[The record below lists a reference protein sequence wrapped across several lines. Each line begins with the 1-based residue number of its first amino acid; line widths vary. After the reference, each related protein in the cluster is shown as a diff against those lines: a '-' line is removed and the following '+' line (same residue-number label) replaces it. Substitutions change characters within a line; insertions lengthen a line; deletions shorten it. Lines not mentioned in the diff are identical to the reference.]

1 MDQYTF
7 QNKNL
12 TERKTRQ
19 NRGAS
24 QMRILIGLI
33 CLFIHLNM
41 YSQRPDPIKISG
53 KVIDSE
59 TGESLEYATL
69 ILQSIR
75 NPERVT
81 GGLTDAKGEFS
92 VETLPGQYN
101 IRIEYISYKT
111 YEFKAQNLRESTNL
125 GTIELQ
131 IDAEQL
137 EEVEVI
143 GERTTIE
150 LRLDKKIYNVGQD
163 LTVRG
168 GSVTDVLDN
177 IPSVTV
183 DVEGNISL
191 RGNESV
197 RILINGKP
205 SALSGINPETLQQ
218 LPAETIEKV
227 EVITNPSARYDAEGT
242 GGIINIILKQGK
254 NSGLNGSVNL
264 FAGYPDNYGGALS
277 LNLRRKKFNFFIT
290 TTYRYRNAPG
300 NALFEQENFNPDGST
315 NSFQDE
321 IRDYQREREGFNNN
335 FGFELFINPST
346 SITNSFV
353 YRTSN
358 GEDSINID
366 FFNFDSNGDPTVQRN
381 RFTTEREDE
390 NDIQYSFNFAKK
402 FDDKGHEIV
411 IDYQYSTGSEV
422 ENAIINEIVLNENEK
437 LPTEQTIN
445 DESQI
450 NQLVQME
457 YVLPFSED
465 KQSQFELGYRGT
477 FNTFDT
483 DFKFG
488 LLEDGALISD
498 PNFSNRLI
506 YTENVNA
513 AYVQLGR
520 KFKKFN
526 ALGGLRME
534 ASDIGIELVTTNE
547 VNNKKY
553 VDWFPSLFLGYDFSE
568 MDKLS
573 VSYSRRLRR
582 PRSRFINPFPSR
594 SSNTNLFLGNPD
606 LNPTYTNAFNLEYLK
621 RWEKVT
627 FTSSVYYNYSTGVF
641 QFITLETGDFVEIE
655 NPDDPD
661 NPVFVPVQV
670 RTPINLATDTRYG
683 MEFTTVYVPKRN
695 WRFTLNFNV
704 FDQKLRGDYTYTNS
718 QDEEITQVFDADN
731 LAWFT
736 RFSAKIPLPGK
747 VDFQANLFYRGPTE
761 NAQSLRKGILSTN
774 LAFSKDVIKDKA
786 TLSLN
791 VSDLFNSR
799 KRRSETRTDN
809 VFTYSEFQ
817 WRERQITLSFL
828 YRFNQQ
834 KNQRNGNRRRNGN
847 GDDFEFEGS

>member
-1 MDQYTF
+1 LKTTKKMR
-7 QNKNL
+7 
-12 TERKTRQ
+12 RKDDKIMCTY
-19 NRGAS
+19 
-24 QMRILIGLI
+24 LIGIPLALI
-33 CLFIHLNM
+33 CFFIHISI
-41 YSQRPDPIKISG
+41 YSQRPDPIKITG
-53 KVIDSE
+53 TVIDSDS
-59 TGESLEYATL
+59 GEPLEYATL
-69 ILQSIR
+69 VLQSIQ

-81 GGLTDAKGEFS
+81 GGLSDANGQFN
-92 VETLPGQYN
+92 VEAFPGQYN
-101 IRIEYISYKT
+101 VRIEYISYKT
-111 YEFKAQNLRESTNL
+111 YELKAKDLRASTDL
-125 GTIELQ
+125 GTIKLQ

-143 GERTTIE
+143 GERTTVE

-163 LTVRG
+163 LTVSG

-254 NSGLNGSVNL
+254 NSGLNGSLNV
-264 FAGYPDNYGGALS
+264 FAGYPDNYGSALS
-277 LNLRRKKFNFFIT
+277 LNLRRDKFNFFIN

-315 NSFQDE
+315 ASFQDE
-321 IRDYQREREGFNNN
+321 IRDYQRQGANFNNN
-335 FGFELFINPST
+335 IGFEYFINPTT

-353 YRTSN
+353 YGTSN
-358 GEDSINID
+358 GEDLIDID
-366 FFNFDSNGDPTVQRN
+366 FFNFDENGDPTVQRN
-381 RFTTEREDE
+381 RFTTESDDE
-390 NDIQYSFNFAKK
+390 KNVQYSFNFLKK
-402 FDDKGHEIV
+402 FNEDGHQLIV
-411 IDYQYSTGSEV
+411 DYQYSTGSEI
-422 ENAIINEIVLNENEK
+422 ENAIIDEIVLGESEN

-445 DESQI
+445 DETQI

-457 YVLPFSED
+457 YVFPFGKD
-465 KQSQFELGYRGT
+465 NQSQFELGYRGN
-477 FNTFDT
+477 FNSFDT

-488 LLEDGALISD
+488 VLEDGNLISD
-498 PNFSNRLI
+498 PNFSNRLL
-506 YTENVNA
+506 YTENINA
-513 AYVQLGR
+513 AYMQLGS
-520 KFKKFN
+520 KFN
-526 ALGGLRME
+526 KFNILGGLRME

-547 VNNKKY
+547 INNKNY
-553 VDWFPSLFLGYDFSE
+553 VDWFPSLFLGYDFDE
-568 MDKLS
+568 QDQLNI
-573 VSYSRRLRR
+573 SYSRRLRR

-594 SSNTNLFLGNPD
+594 SSNTNLFFGNPD
-606 LNPTYTNAFNLEYLK
+606 LNPTYSNVFDLEYLK

-627 FTSSVYYNYSTGVF
+627 LTTSAYYNYSTGVF

-661 NPVFVPVQV
+661 NPVLVPVIA
-670 RTPINLATDTRYG
+670 RTPINLATDTRVG
-683 MEFTTVYVPKRN
+683 MEFTTIYVPKRN
-695 WRFTLNFNV
+695 WRFTLNFNM
-704 FDQKLRGDYTYTNS
+704 FEQKLRGDYTYTNS
-718 QDEEITQVFDADN
+718 EDEEIVQNFDADN
-731 LAWFT
+731 LTWFS

-747 VDFQANLFYRGPTE
+747 IDFQTNVDYRGPTE
-761 NAQSLRKGILSTN
+761 NAQSKSKGILSTN
-774 LAFSKDVIKDKA
+774 LAFSKDVFKDKA

-809 VFTYSEFQ
+809 VFSYSEFQ
-817 WRERQITLSFL
+817 WRERQITLSLL

-834 KNQRNGNRRRNGN
+834 KKQRNDNRRGN
-847 GDDFEFEGS
+847 GDGEDVEFEGS

>member
-1 MDQYTF
+1 MGRKF
-7 QNKNL
+7 Q
-12 TERKTRQ
+12 Q
-19 NRGAS
+19 NMFAYRMGIPIA
-24 QMRILIGLI
+24 LI
-33 CLFIHLNM
+33 CLFIHLSLH
-41 YSQRPDPIKISG
+41 SQRPDPIKITG
-53 KVIDSE
+53 TVIDSD
-59 TGESLEYATL
+59 TGERLEYATL
-69 ILQSIR
+69 VLQSIR
-75 NPERVT
+75 NPDRVT
-81 GGLTDAKGEFS
+81 GGLTDINGQFA
-92 VETLPGQYN
+92 VETFPGQYN
-101 IRIEYISYKT
+101 VRIEHISYKT
-111 YEFKAQNLRESTNL
+111 YELKTQDFRASTNL

-137 EEVEVI
+137 EEVEVV

-277 LNLRRKKFNFFIT
+277 LNLRREKFNFFIN

-300 NALFEQENFNPDGST
+300 NALFEQENFNSDGT
-315 NSFQDE
+315 TASFQNE
-321 IRDYQREREGFNNN
+321 IRDYQRQSEGFNNN
-335 FGFELFINPST
+335 FGFEFFINSTT

-358 GEDSINID
+358 GEDTINID

-381 RFTTEREDE
+381 RFTTEGEDE
-390 NDIQYSFNFAKK
+390 SDIQYSFNFAKK
-402 FDDKGHEIV
+402 FNDKGHEIAV
-411 IDYQYSTGSEV
+411 DYQYSTGSEV
-422 ENAIINEIVLNENEK
+422 ENAIINEIVRGENEK

-445 DESQI
+445 DETQI

-457 YVLPFSED
+457 YVLPFSKD
-465 KQSQFELGYRGT
+465 KQSQFEMGYRGN

-488 LLEDGALISD
+488 ILEEGNLISD
-498 PNFSNRLI
+498 PDFSNRFI

-513 AYVQLGR
+513 AYFQLGR
-520 KFKKFN
+520 KFKHFN
-526 ALGGLRME
+526 ILGGLRME
-534 ASDIGIELVTTNE
+534 ASDIGIELVTTDE
-547 VNNKKY
+547 INNKTY
-553 VDWFPSLFLGYDFSE
+553 VDWFPSIFLGYDFSE
-568 MDKLS
+568 KDKINI
-573 VSYSRRLRR
+573 SYSRRLRR

-606 LNPTYTNAFNLEYLK
+606 LNPTYSNVFDIEYLK
-621 RWEKVT
+621 RWDKVT
-627 FTSSVYYNYSTGVF
+627 LAASAYYNYSTGVF
-641 QFITLETGDFVEIE
+641 QFVTLETGDFVEIE

-683 MEFTTVYVPKRN
+683 MEFTTIYVPKKN
-695 WRFTLNFNV
+695 WRFTLNFNI
-704 FDQKLRGDYTYTNS
+704 FNQELRGDYTYTNS
-718 QDEEITQVFDADN
+718 RDEEVTQIFDADN
-731 LAWFT
+731 LAWFS
-736 RFSAKIPLPGK
+736 RFSAKIPLPGT
-747 VDFQANLFYRGPTE
+747 VDFQANLYYRGPTE
-761 NAQSLRKGILSTN
+761 NAQSRRKGILSTN
-774 LAFSKDVIKDKA
+774 LAFSKDVIKEKA

-791 VSDLFNSR
+791 VSDIFNSR

-828 YRFNQQ
+828 YRFNQK
-834 KNQRNGNRRRNGN
+834 KNQRNGNRRGNGN
-847 GDDFEFEGS
+847 GDDLEFEGS